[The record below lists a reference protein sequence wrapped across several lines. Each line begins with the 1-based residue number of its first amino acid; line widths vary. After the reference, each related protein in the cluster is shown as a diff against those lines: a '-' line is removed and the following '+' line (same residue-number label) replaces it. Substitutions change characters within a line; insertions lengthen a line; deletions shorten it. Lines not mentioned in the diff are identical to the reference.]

1 MRVALD
7 TNVLASAIGTRGLC
21 ADVLRT
27 VLLEHELVI
36 GESVLLELRRNLV
49 KKFRLPAEVIAEFE
63 ALLRTQAQVGPTA
76 TAVKIAG
83 VDANDAR
90 VLAEALA
97 ANAEVFVTG
106 DGQLRALGNRAPL
119 PILSPRQFWE
129 FLHGEG

>member
-1 MRVALD
+1 VRVALD

-36 GESVLLELRRNLV
+36 GEFVLLELRRNLA
-49 KKFRLPAEVIAEFE
+49 KKFRLTPDVIAEFA

-76 TAVKIAG
+76 SALDIAG
-83 VDANDAR
+83 VDANDGR
-90 VLAEALA
+90 VLAEAIA
-97 ANAEVFVTG
+97 ANAELFVTG
-106 DGQLRALGNRAPL
+106 DGQLQALGDRAPL

-129 FLHGEG
+129 LLRRRG